1 MGTNDDAAREP
12 LLTPMSQGEIALA
25 SLAPSEPTAFEGA
38 CLATLHAVVREHATQ
53 AATIARL
60 EGELALARQATR
72 VHHAELVD
80 AMRDAALDAQ
90 AARRER
96 DEALWRGWAE
106 GFVAERSAVNPYY
119 DAVFAPTPSAPSE
132 SVAGELDA
140 LAKRYPWLE
149 APTPLTED
157 DLRDLLLR
165 AAPALP
171 SDAGAGELMVQLRQA
186 ADDLDKK
193 PLSQRVPRLRE
204 AKPASAP
211 IPPGHKRVLV
221 PKVVPIDAS
230 APPPAEPR
238 AVEAAEHDYEPRL
251 DWEVCRRCGMVRNRD
266 KATPCRGRLPAI
278 APRHVEPREGAPLDV
293 AELPDWWDAQRALAG
308 KPDASTCAA
317 ELRRALADSRN
328 TWLKL
333 EALAKPAMYLND
345 RVDTSAE
352 AYRAKVEALCAAI
365 DAGAPEGEIDDAR
378 DALLAEHPEPD
389 HD

>member
-221 PKVVPIDAS
+221 PMVVPIDAS

-238 AVEAAEHDYEPRL
+238 AVEARS
-251 DWEVCRRCGMVRNRD
+251 N
-266 KATPCRGRLPAI
+266 
-278 APRHVEPREGAPLDV
+278 APLDV
-293 AELPDWWDAQRALAG
+293 AELADWWDAQRVLAG
-308 KPDASTCAA
+308 KPDKSTCAA
-317 ELRRALADSRN
+317 ELRRALERGNNAMVQ
-328 TWLKL
+328 L
-333 EALAKPAMYLND
+333 EPIAIKVLDLQERIDAN
-345 RVDTSAE
+345 
-352 AYRAKVEALCAAI
+352 RAKEA
-365 DAGAPEGEIDDAR
+365 
-378 DALLAEHPEPD
+378 D